1 MPKLNETLLGL
12 FTEIAILEH
21 LARTRVDRKFP
32 DGMSA
37 HHFGILNYFIRNHP
51 GPDSV
56 AGIAWA
62 FQEEETYT
70 LEAVKRLH
78 ALGYVSMVTGIDER
92 DSMIDVTDVGRKAAS
107 DQLEKM
113 GPEFVQLVG
122 EIPFEDLEI
131 AHRVL
136 HEIRLVMD
144 NLPDR

>member
-1 MPKLNETLLGL
+1 MPVARETLLGL

-37 HHFGILNYFIRNHP
+37 HQFGILNYFIRNHP

-62 FQEEETYT
+62 FQEEESYT
-70 LEAVKRLH
+70 LDAVKRLH
-78 ALGYVSMVTGIDER
+78 QMGYISLVPGLDER
-92 DSMIDVTDVGRKAAS
+92 DSMVDVTDAGRKAAA
-107 DQLEKM
+107 DQLDKM
-113 GPEFVQLVG
+113 GPEFQSLVA
-122 EIPFEDLEI
+122 EIPWEDLET